1 MWLICLH
8 VVVCV
13 CLYGLYRDDM
23 SQGST
28 EYWVASSAVHPSK
41 TLDFG
46 HLERSHMA
54 ASASW
59 AGRND
64 DDHCMS
70 WVLKLQ
76 VASVIQIHCRNVPDS
91 TLRNIETIHVWIS
104 ASNLAGLVFHGF
116 PVKRTADELPP
127 PRFEAMTEC
136 VRAWPPDAAKHR
148 GTQPQSPCRFD
159 CEIMIVTICIYL
171 LLHIHFGSCCWLKIS
186 KICNGKVPIKRADL
200 QRHRRVVSLPPFNV
214 MPRHQQSRSARCQLP
229 TPGWCER
236 ASFCLTVHFCWKL
249 ILKPVAKLKRSLA
262 DHMQVSS
269 RSAKFWTNF
278 NQNKQKC
285 DNVHHP
291 SNSNAWLLSTKHPA
305 NSTSLHLLR
314 LGCKIQTHQQIVTE
328 ATSNT
333 LW

>member
-1 MWLICLH
+1 MCVCVWLINLH

-64 DDHCMS
+64 DDHYMS

-76 VASVIQIHCRNVPDS
+76 VASVIQIHCRYVPDS
-91 TLRNIETIHVWIS
+91 TLRHIETIHVWIS

-116 PVKRTADELPP
+116 LSRELLMSFRLLVLKPWLSVFELGHQMQQNIMGRSLSPHAGFIVKSWLL
-127 PRFEAMTEC
+127 
-136 VRAWPPDAAKHR
+136 H
-148 GTQPQSPCRFD
+148 
-159 CEIMIVTICIYL
+159 IVTICYYTSILDHLAGWKFRKSAMARFRSKGPTCSDAEEL
-171 LLHIHFGSCCWLKIS
+171 LAYHRSMWCQGTSKVGLPGVSC
-186 KICNGKVPIKRADL
+186 
-200 QRHRRVVSLPPFNV
+200 QRLD
-214 MPRHQQSRSARCQLP
+214 
-229 TPGWCER
+229 ER

-285 DNVHHP
+285 A
-291 SNSNAWLLSTKHPA
+291 SS
-305 NSTSLHLLR
+305 
-314 LGCKIQTHQQIVTE
+314 
-328 ATSNT
+328 
-333 LW
+333 